1 LIGREL
7 LEEET
12 KMMNCE
18 EVQSLLLQSDLIQAP
33 DGVFVR
39 FAGDAALSPEHVA
52 EHVNQCAACSQLA
65 RKLRRLEKA
74 VRSLPQP
81 PDSSEAKTQFVNEL
95 ETIVPG
101 FEFMQN
107 GRAPRARGYKAHIL
121 WRIADS
127 RLTAAAILLLVIGGS
142 VWSYHARQLKAIAAA
157 QAFQNL
163 VEWNLKLTENQ
174 SPVARHKMYAES
186 AEDVRERTVRA
197 PFTAADR
204 KQADVLIKNGAFLAD
219 NQDPLAEADH
229 FSDVAELLI
238 TKMDAESNSS
248 SQAMDK
254 LSQTYLSVV
263 DKGIHKNLDRAEVA
277 GVQTPA
283 ARKQIE
289 KLGQRNMMLQMKV
302 EALLDKDPVAQPQL
316 RKALDL
322 HKRSQPVQNQKGR

>member
-1 LIGREL
+1 MIH
-7 LEEET
+7 
-12 KMMNCE
+12 CE
-18 EVQSLLLQSDLIQAP
+18 EVQTLLLQSDLIQAP

-39 FAGDAALSPEHVA
+39 FSGDAALKPEHVA
-52 EHVNQCAACSQLA
+52 EHVNQCAACCQLA

-74 VRSLPQP
+74 VRSLPLP
-81 PDSSEAKTQFVNEL
+81 PDSSHAKTQFVNDL

-101 FEFMQN
+101 FEFMHA
-107 GRAPRARGYKAHIL
+107 GPRPRARGYKAHIL

-142 VWSYHARQLKAIAAA
+142 VWSYHLRQQKALAAA

-163 VEWNLKLTENQ
+163 VEWNLKLAENQ
-174 SPVARHKMYAES
+174 SPVERHKLFAAS
-186 AEDVRERTVRA
+186 AEDVRQRTVHA
-197 PFTAADR
+197 PFNAADR
-204 KQADVLIKNGAFLAD
+204 KQADALIQNGAFLAD

-238 TKMDAESNSS
+238 TKMDAESSASS
-248 SQAMDK
+248 EAMEK
-254 LSQTYLSVV
+254 LSRTYLSVV

-283 ARKQIE
+283 TQHQIE
-289 KLGQRNMMLQMKV
+289 KLGQRNMMLQSKV
-302 EALLDKDPVAQPQL
+302 EALLDKTPDPQPQL

-322 HKRSQPVQNQKGR
+322 HKRSQSVPNQKNR